1 MRSSPGRGTPLFC
14 AGCVLG
20 PLLLIAAL
28 GCQRTVNYPSSLGP
42 RYAGGVARLPGGARS
57 APDDIHLVTFNIQF
71 GRRLESVIE
80 LLQVIW
86 PAKGPDIVTL
96 QEVDNQQID
105 HLAHALE
112 MSYVYY
118 PTVVHPKTGRNYGNA
133 ILSRWPMVD
142 DRKVILP
149 HHGRWRDAQRAA
161 TAATILVGDDTVRV
175 YSVHLSTMAELT
187 PLSRREQA
195 RTVLTD
201 AAAYRRV
208 VVGGDMNS
216 IGVGEEFLACGFR
229 WPTRDNEP
237 THHVFTWDHIFLK
250 GLALKDST
258 STGVVSQGVG
268 VSDHLPVWA
277 IVQLGLTEA
286 GSGDRD
292 GAPGEIGR
300 LRGCAAASQ
309 DRM

>member
-1 MRSSPGRGTPLFC
+1 MRSSPGRGTPLTC
-14 AGCVLG
+14 AGRVLG

-42 RYAGGVARLPGGARS
+42 RYAGGVARLPGGA
-57 APDDIHLVTFNIQF
+57 AAGALDDLRLVTFNIQF
-71 GRRLESVIE
+71 GRRLERVIE
-80 LLQVIW
+80 LLQLIW
-86 PAKGPDIVTL
+86 STTGPDIVTL
-96 QEVDNQQID
+96 QEVDNEQVD
-105 HLAHALE
+105 HVAHVLE

-118 PTVVHPKTGRNYGNA
+118 PAVVHPKTGRNYGNA
-133 ILSRWPMVD
+133 VLSRWPIVD

-149 HHGRWRDAQRAA
+149 HHGRWRDSQRAA

-201 AAAYRRV
+201 AARYRRV
-208 VVGGDMNS
+208 VVGGDMNG
-216 IGVGEEFLACGFR
+216 IGVGEEFVACGFL
-229 WPTRDNEP
+229 WSTRDNEP
-237 THHVFTWDHIFLK
+237 THHIFTWDHIFLK

-258 STGVVSQGVG
+258 STGVVSQGSG

-277 IVQLGLTEA
+277 IARLGLPGT
-286 GSGDRD
+286 GSGHPD
-292 GAPGEIGR
+292 GAPEDSRPSG
-300 LRGCAAASQ
+300 GCAAHG
-309 DRM
+309 